1 MTIRIALLASAFSLL
16 ASSAALAGAVDVLV
30 GDKDGFGVG
39 CSDTG
44 TCATVL
50 TAPTT
55 DERSAAEAAATNGA
69 ENTDVYSAVISLFG
83 PNPDIAD
90 IILPFSGALTSA
102 TLTFAAGDFQTDVFG
117 ALTANINGVSEPF
130 SYADGRLVT
139 AIHSIV
145 LSPAELAAANSTGFV
160 DLHLDRSTSGDF
172 IAFDYFEFIGTNNI
186 EGVPEPITLSLFGA
200 GLVGAA
206 ALRRRKKSTA

>member
-1 MTIRIALLASAFSLL
+1 MIFLAIPKWHGSCFYLRVNLRGYPMKIRIALLATAFSLL

-50 TAPTT
+50 TNTVT

-69 ENTDVYSAVISLFG
+69 QYTDVYSAVFSLFG

-90 IILPFSGALTSA
+90 IILPFSGTLTSA
-102 TLTFAAGDFQTDVFG
+102 TSDFRG
-117 ALTANINGVSEPF
+117 RRF
-130 SYADGRLVT
+130 SDGCVWSADRQ
-139 AIHSIV
+139 
-145 LSPAELAAANSTGFV
+145 
-160 DLHLDRSTSGDF
+160 
-172 IAFDYFEFIGTNNI
+172 Y
-186 EGVPEPITLSLFGA
+186 
-200 GLVGAA
+200 
-206 ALRRRKKSTA
+206 

>member
-1 MTIRIALLASAFSLL
+1 MKIRIALLATAFSLL

-50 TAPTT
+50 TNTVT

-69 ENTDVYSAVISLFG
+69 QYTDVYSAVFSLFG

-90 IILPFSGALTSA
+90 IILPFSGTLTSA

-145 LSPAELAAANSTGFV
+145 LSPAELAAANSAGFV

-172 IAFDYFEFIGTNNI
+172 IAFDYFELIGTNNI

-206 ALRRRKKSTA
+206 ALRRRKKSTV

>member
-1 MTIRIALLASAFSLL
+1 MKIRIALLASAFSLL
-16 ASSAALAGAVDVLV
+16 ASSAALAGTVDVLV

-44 TCATVL
+44 SCATVL
-50 TAPTT
+50 TSTVT

-69 ENTDVYSAVISLFG
+69 QYTDVYSAVFALFG

-90 IILPFSGALTSA
+90 ILLPFSGTLTSA
-102 TLTFAAGDFQTDVFG
+102 TLTFAAGDFQSDVFG

-145 LSPAELAAANSTGFV
+145 LSPAELAAANLAGQV

-172 IAFDYFEFIGTNNI
+172 IAFDYFELTGTNDI
-186 EGVPEPITLSLFGA
+186 AGVPEPITLSLFGA

-206 ALRRRKKSTA
+206 ALRRRKRNPV

>member
-1 MTIRIALLASAFSLL
+1 ML

-50 TAPTT
+50 TAPIT
-55 DERSAAEAAATNGA
+55 DERSAAKAAATNGA
-69 ENTDVYSAVISLFG
+69 ENTDVYSAVFSDPYG

-90 IILPFSGALTSA
+90 IILPFSGTLTSA

-117 ALTANINGVSEPF
+117 ALSANINGVSDPF
-130 SYADGRLVT
+130 SYSDARFVT

-172 IAFDYFEFIGTNNI
+172 IAFDYFELIGTNNI